1 MEPHK
6 SRKDEVEDIFNTI
19 TIELQHSVCKT
30 FNDNYKDKIERSL
43 YFIQTAANM
52 FIGLKDRQ
60 LRHLAETQE
69 VHAGQSIG
77 TNLNKKV
84 EDPIVKIKKEG
95 SPLGHYKKVKKF
107 LDDLK
112 QDIGDPDYQQ
122 LCELIVPL
130 KALCEQYERPLTNTL
145 EERAMVNVG

>member
-1 MEPHK
+1 
-6 SRKDEVEDIFNTI
+6 
-19 TIELQHSVCKT
+19 
-30 FNDNYKDKIERSL
+30 
-43 YFIQTAANM
+43 M

-69 VHAGQSIG
+69 VHAGHSIG
-77 TNLNKKV
+77 TNLNKKI

-112 QDIGDPDYQQ
+112 QNIGDPDYQQ
-122 LCELIVPL
+122 LCELIEPL
-130 KALCEQYERPLTNTL
+130 KALCEQCEILLTNTL